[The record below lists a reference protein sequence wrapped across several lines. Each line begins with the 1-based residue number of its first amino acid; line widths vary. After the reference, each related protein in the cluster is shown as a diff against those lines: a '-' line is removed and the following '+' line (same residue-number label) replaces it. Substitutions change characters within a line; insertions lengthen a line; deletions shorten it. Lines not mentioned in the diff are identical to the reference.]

1 MPCSSCRNLQMTST
15 VLLYHYLPY
24 SLEKNYRYAV
34 VHPCPVT
41 VPVELRESRRH
52 APSVLGERT
61 ELLARTEILYK
72 ASSLITSKLRK
83 TCGLDGSALA
93 RGTVSVDDL
102 ACTVTCGSCRMDP
115 VIEPYHGCCHI
126 GSSLFEID
134 LFHINRLYTIIGSM
148 RLDRA
153 LSNSGYGTRSDVRTL
168 IKKRK
173 VTVNGEV
180 VTDPSM
186 HISDTDSIGIEG
198 EDRRLKDKLY
208 FIFDKP
214 DEVLTAMEDKR
225 YKNVGDFIPPEI
237 RNLKLSPVGRLDYHT
252 TGLLIITND
261 GDLSHRI
268 TSPKYEI
275 PKVYRVTY
283 EGKTLTEEE
292 IREAEEGVTLTDMDK
307 PVKLRPCKIDKVS
320 EDTVNITLYEGKTH
334 EVRRLIS
341 HFGRQVISLRRIS
354 IADIRLPE
362 DSVPGTLYEMT
373 EEQIEGLKK
382 ITGL

>member
-1 MPCSSCRNLQMTST
+1 
-15 VLLYHYLPY
+15 
-24 SLEKNYRYAV
+24 
-34 VHPCPVT
+34 
-41 VPVELRESRRH
+41 
-52 APSVLGERT
+52 
-61 ELLARTEILYK
+61 
-72 ASSLITSKLRK
+72 
-83 TCGLDGSALA
+83 
-93 RGTVSVDDL
+93 
-102 ACTVTCGSCRMDP
+102 
-115 VIEPYHGCCHI
+115 
-126 GSSLFEID
+126 
-134 LFHINRLYTIIGSM
+134 M

-153 LSNSGYGTRSDVRTL
+153 LSNSGYGTRNDVRTL

-186 HISDTDSIGIEG
+186 HITDNDNIEIEG
-198 EDRRLKDKLY
+198 ADTSIKSKLY

-225 YKNVGDFIPPEI
+225 LPNVGDFIPPEI
-237 RNLKLSPVGRLDYHT
+237 KNLKLSPVGRLDYHT

-275 PKVYRVTY
+275 PKVYTVTY
-283 EGKTLTEEE
+283 EGKTLTQDE
-292 IREAEEGVTLTDMDK
+292 IKEAEEGVTLTDMDK
-307 PVKLRPCKIDKVS
+307 PVKLRPCKMGSVS

-341 HFGRQVISLRRIS
+341 HFGKQVVTLRRVKIAS
-354 IADIRLPE
+354 IELPE

-373 EEQIEGLKK
+373 EEQVAELKK
-382 ITGL
+382 LTGL

>member
-1 MPCSSCRNLQMTST
+1 
-15 VLLYHYLPY
+15 
-24 SLEKNYRYAV
+24 
-34 VHPCPVT
+34 
-41 VPVELRESRRH
+41 
-52 APSVLGERT
+52 
-61 ELLARTEILYK
+61 
-72 ASSLITSKLRK
+72 
-83 TCGLDGSALA
+83 
-93 RGTVSVDDL
+93 
-102 ACTVTCGSCRMDP
+102 
-115 VIEPYHGCCHI
+115 
-126 GSSLFEID
+126 
-134 LFHINRLYTIIGSM
+134 M

-198 EDRRLKDKLY
+198 EDTRLKDKLY
-208 FIFDKP
+208 YLFDKP

-252 TGLLIITND
+252 TGLLMITND

-307 PVKLRPCKIDKVS
+307 PVKLLPCKIDKVS